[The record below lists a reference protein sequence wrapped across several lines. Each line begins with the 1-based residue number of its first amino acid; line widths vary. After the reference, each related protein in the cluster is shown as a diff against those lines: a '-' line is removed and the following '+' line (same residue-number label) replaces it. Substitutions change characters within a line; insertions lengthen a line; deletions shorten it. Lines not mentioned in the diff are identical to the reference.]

1 MDELAEAAEVS
12 RRTLFNYF
20 PGKLDAVLGPG
31 PELGNSHLETFQAGG
46 PTGEFLQDTKVL
58 ISELVE
64 VKGFDRAEAEAT
76 RRIFRSEEHT
86 SELQS
91 LIRISYALFCFKKRK
106 STSLNSTQ

>member
-46 PTGEFLQDTKVL
+46 PTGEFLEDIKVL

-64 VKGFDRAEAEAT
+64 VKGFDRAEAEVP
-76 RRIFRSEEHT
+76 RRIFKTNPRLLLAVHDRFHAVPT
-86 SELQS
+86 D
-91 LIRISYALFCFKKRK
+91 RK
-106 STSLNSTQ
+106 SVV